1 MTYIQK
7 ILTSDEQVLAHT
19 RAHFLVLVSRIFKE
33 ILILAVLI
41 VGFIAVQRLPEEQAI
56 WFQVALAVL
65 AIIVLLSILLDT
77 VKWKSEEY
85 LVTSRRVVHA
95 SGILNKRI
103 LDSSLSKINDVI
115 LEQTWFGRIFNYGT
129 IRILT
134 ATEEVINTLNRISN
148 PIAFKHAML
157 EAKARMEPIGLVS
170 SVPASSPLTPT
181 QLLEELA
188 QMKARN
194 MITEEEYQEKRKEI
208 LKRI

>member
-1 MTYIQK
+1 VTYIEK
-7 ILTSDEQVLAHT
+7 ILTSDEQVLART
-19 RAHFLVLVSRIFKE
+19 RAHFLVLFSRIFKE
-33 ILILAVLI
+33 LLILAVLV
-41 VGFIAVQRLPEEQAI
+41 VGFIAVRRLPEEQAV
-56 WFQVALAVL
+56 WFQIALAIL
-65 AIIVLLSILLDT
+65 AIIVLLSILLDAF
-77 VKWKSEEY
+77 KWKSEEY

-115 LEQTWFGRIFNYGT
+115 LEQTWFGRIFDYGT

-134 ATEEVINTLNRISN
+134 ATEEVINTLNRISK

-157 EAKARMEPIGLVS
+157 EAKARMEPIGMPS
-170 SVPASSPLTPT
+170 SGPGLTPS

-188 QMKARN
+188 HLKERN